1 MELIMNING
10 SNIAHEKEK
19 EKESDKRSDSDK
31 RNHSEKNKP
40 NRDKK

>member
-1 MELIMNING
+1 MNING
-10 SNIAHEKEK
+10 SNIAHEK